1 MYAVVKIP
9 FIDYKSTEYGLISG
23 PLFTV
28 VYTICGVLI
37 SYFGSAKVRHGRVQ
51 SGTKLLS
58 GEGGDSGEVESVED
72 LLMKT
77 GHNG

>member
-1 MYAVVKIP
+1 MVKIP

-51 SGTKLLS
+51 RQCLS
-58 GEGGDSGEVESVED
+58 RARNSVP
-72 LLMKT
+72 
-77 GHNG
+77 